1 MSKLYSVKLYTDGAC
16 SGNPGI
22 GGWAYVLPHF
32 SEEDSDYE
40 KATTNNRMEITAVIK
55 GLQAALNHLIVD
67 KVEVITDSQYVVNTM
82 TKGWQKKKNT
92 DLWSELDELV
102 NQFQEVTWTWVKGH
116 ADNKY
121 NKRCDEL
128 AVAEYKRYQEYHK
141 KEIEEE
147 KQRELNWYGEL
158 MPVDLNQKIDIR
170 FSPYEKYDVGKGH
183 YVQILKCT
191 ALENVYAAEA
201 DNKELLAIGS
211 YNMCRQ
217 TLQNYKQLV
226 EDNFQTIPF

>member
-67 KVEVITDSQYVVNTM
+67 RVEVITDSQYVVNTM
-82 TKGWQKKKNT
+82 TKGWQKKKNV
-92 DLWSELDELV
+92 DLWHQLDCLV

-128 AVAEYKRYQEYHK
+128 AVNAYKQQQESEK
-141 KEIEEE
+141 RRAEEE
-147 KQRELNWYGEL
+147 QKRELDWYGKQIPL
-158 MPVDLNQKIDIR
+158 ISDQKIVVE
-170 FSPYEKYDVGKGH
+170 FAPLEQYDVGKDH
-183 YVQILKCT
+183 FVTILKCT

-201 DNKELLAIGS
+201 DNKELLAIGP
-211 YNMCRQ
+211 YNTCRQ

>member
-1 MSKLYSVKLYTDGAC
+1 MYSVKLYTDGAC

-92 DLWSELDELV
+92 DLWRELDELV

-170 FSPYEKYDVGKGH
+170 FAPYEKYNLGNNK
-183 YVQILKCT
+183 YIQIFKCT
-191 ALENVYAAEA
+191 ALDNVYAAEL
-201 DNKELLAIGS
+201 NSKELLYIGNYDGCKNVIAH
-211 YNMCRQ
+211 YN
-217 TLQNYKQLV
+217 QLFNCDFK
-226 EDNFQTIPF
+226 EIKI

>member
-82 TKGWQKKKNT
+82 TKGWQKKKNV
-92 DLWSELDELV
+92 DLWRELDELV

-128 AVAEYKRYQEYHK
+128 AVNAYKQQQEFEK
-141 KEIEEE
+141 RRTEEE
-147 KQRELNWYGEL
+147 QKRELDWYGKKVPL
-158 MPVDLNQKIDIR
+158 DSTQKVIIE
-170 FSPYEKYDVGKGH
+170 FSPYEKYDVGKNH
-183 YVQILKCT
+183 FVNILKCT
-191 ALENVYAAEA
+191 AIDTVYAAEA
-201 DNKELLAIGS
+201 NNNELLCIGS
-211 YNMCRQ
+211 YSECRQ
-217 TLQNYKQLV
+217 VLQNYKSLV
-226 EDNFQTIPF
+226 EDDFRRIPF